1 MSMLMILLSLPRRHH
16 LFHNQRQ
23 QQCLYPP
30 PPQTISSQSSQ
41 SPQSQEKAGL
51 SADNFDLSDGY
62 IIEPFLS
69 NLSMP
74 TSIAV
79 DSANGTLYVAESI
92 EEYDNNNS
100 SSGIMLSTSS
110 SPVSFLSQQA
120 QIRIVKDAIGG
131 NNNSIDSQS
140 NP

>member
-1 MSMLMILLSLPRRHH
+1 M
-16 LFHNQRQ
+16 
-23 QQCLYPP
+23 
-30 PPQTISSQSSQ
+30 
-41 SPQSQEKAGL
+41 
-51 SADNFDLSDGY
+51 SDGY

-92 EEYDNNNS
+92 EEYDNNNNNS
-100 SSGIMLSTSS
+100 SIMLSTSS
-110 SPVSFLSQQA
+110 SPVSFLSPQA

-131 NNNSIDSQS
+131 
-140 NP
+140 